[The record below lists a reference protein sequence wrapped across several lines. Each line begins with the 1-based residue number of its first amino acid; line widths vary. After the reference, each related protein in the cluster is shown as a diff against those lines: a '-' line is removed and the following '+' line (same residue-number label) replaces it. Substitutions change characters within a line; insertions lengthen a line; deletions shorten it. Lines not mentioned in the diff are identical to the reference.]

1 MATKSGSSRKAATSR
16 PRRERVTARSGRDAQ
31 LSEFAKR
38 DLGADIE
45 RSGSARVLR
54 RRTQPTSI
62 LLDKDLIDG
71 LRAAGAKRGLGYQTM
86 LKMILREKL
95 GEYA

>member
-1 MATKSGSSRKAATSR
+1 
-16 PRRERVTARSGRDAQ
+16 
-31 LSEFAKR
+31 
-38 DLGADIE
+38 
-45 RSGSARVLR
+45 
-54 RRTQPTSI
+54 
-62 LLDKDLIDG
+62 LDKDLIDG